1 MQCQDW
7 AFQMFDLARASR
19 LSRERHDS
27 DDGSQMPAQVGRFD
41 HHCRSHR
48 PPDEEQGPQLLL
60 DQPIDAS
67 HHVFSR
73 LLLVIA
79 GWPVCK
85 LHHCES
91 SLWQSRGQLV
101 VQTTW
106 AFHALVAAGTTQHSA
121 ATDAMPPRRGTLGF
135 GGRNTATRN
144 FPGGPSHG
152 KSRLCCVT
160 SGAKLTGKNSAHGVF
175 STSSSCRPP
184 LVPAP
189 GPAAVVVVEAS
200 SALVLRRPCL
210 EKGDRGESGEPGEL
224 GLAHGG
230 PMLADD
236 EAVATKGKERPAP
249 WVSSGVSKLQRR

>member
-1 MQCQDW
+1 MLHAVRRVWQELQGCSLSTIHQGLRATHRQDFVGLTMQCQDW
-7 AFQMFDLARASR
+7 AFQMFDLVRASR

-121 ATDAMPPRRGTLGF
+121 ATAAIATPARHTQLWRPEHGDAQLPERTIARQVQVVLRDIRRQTHRQELRPRRVLD
-135 GGRNTATRN
+135 
-144 FPGGPSHG
+144 
-152 KSRLCCVT
+152 L
-160 SGAKLTGKNSAHGVF
+160 L
-175 STSSSCRPP
+175 
-184 LVPAP
+184 LVPAAACARAWP
-189 GPAAVVVVEAS
+189 RSRRRSRGQQRVGAAAAVFGEG
-200 SALVLRRPCL
+200 RQGR
-210 EKGDRGESGEPGEL
+210 ERG
-224 GLAHGG
+224 A
-230 PMLADD
+230 
-236 EAVATKGKERPAP
+236 
-249 WVSSGVSKLQRR
+249 W